1 MRGCDG
7 CDGELRGGLASEA
20 GFVDPVDEGRTH
32 NTLIVPKEDHKQK
45 HVYAL
50 LICRSRA
57 NSILHR

>member
-1 MRGCDG
+1 
-7 CDGELRGGLASEA
+7 
-20 GFVDPVDEGRTH
+20 
-32 NTLIVPKEDHKQK
+32 VPKEDHKQK